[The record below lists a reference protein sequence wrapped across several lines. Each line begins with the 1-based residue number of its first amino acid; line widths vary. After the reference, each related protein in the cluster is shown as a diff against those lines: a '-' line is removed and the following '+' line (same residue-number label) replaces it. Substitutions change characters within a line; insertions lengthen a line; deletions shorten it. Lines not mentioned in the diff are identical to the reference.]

1 MNYFNEDLSKIGFNL
16 IEPSSEL
23 KPYIQSFWVVK
34 FEKFPLDFPLRILAD
49 GNSGLVINFA
59 SNFSLEINSNKSICK
74 DKITFFPPSKYS
86 AFVKADSSIDV
97 IGIRF
102 NSASIYRFLEKDI
115 SSFSDISYLIKN
127 DSKWRVDSLY
137 QKLIQNLTIKEKINI
152 IELFLLDIIKTSKKN
167 NSYWIFDFINKIHEK
182 KGNINIEDLCEEFNL
197 NSRHVQ
203 RRFKIEVGLSVK
215 AYARIIRIQD
225 SKSTLSSLNI
235 ESLTSLS
242 YEKGFFDQSHFI
254 NEFKYF
260 MEETPSEYL
269 KKKQKMAEKYF
280 YKKYDK

>member
-1 MNYFNEDLSKIGFNL
+1 MNYFNEDLSKIDFNL
-16 IEPSSEL
+16 IEPSFEL
-23 KPYIQSFWVVK
+23 KPYLQSFWTVK
-34 FEKFPLDFPLRILAD
+34 FDKFPFDFPLRILSD
-49 GNSGLVINFA
+49 GNSGLVISFA
-59 SNFSLEINSNKSICK
+59 SNFSLEINNKKSICK

-86 AFVKADSSIDV
+86 SFVKSDSNIDV

-102 NSASIYRFLEKDI
+102 NSASVYRFFEKDI

-127 DSKWRVDSLY
+127 DSKWQVDSLY

-152 IELFLLDIIKTSKKN
+152 IELFLLDIIKTSKKA

-225 SKSTLSSLNI
+225 SKDTISSLNI

-269 KKKQKMAEKYF
+269 KKKQKMAKKYS
-280 YKKYDK
+280 YKKYHK